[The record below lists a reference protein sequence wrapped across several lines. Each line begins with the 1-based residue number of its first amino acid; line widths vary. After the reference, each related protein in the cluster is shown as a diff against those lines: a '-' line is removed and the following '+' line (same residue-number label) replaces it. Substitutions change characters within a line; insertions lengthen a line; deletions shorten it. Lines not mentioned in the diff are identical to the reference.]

1 MQDIFR
7 NQENEADAKI
17 GGIVTGGKTDNESK
31 RWRELGN
38 QAFKAGKDRKA
49 LQMYNEAVVY
59 APQRKNALLREKK
72 VIIERHFRI
81 ISKLAWERYF
91 NLTFLVSYIRV

>member
-59 APQRKNALLREKK
+59 APQRKNTAPREKK
-72 VIIERHFRI
+72 VIIERNLGI
-81 ISKLAWERYF
+81 ISNIESK
-91 NLTFLVSYIRV
+91 

>member
-59 APQRKNALLREKK
+59 APQRKNISPREKK
-72 VIIERHFRI
+72 VIIEIRLI
-81 ISKLAWERYF
+81 TISQI
-91 NLTFLVSYIRV
+91 VSQHS

>member
-59 APQRKNALLREKK
+59 APQRRNKPLKEKK
-72 VIIERHFRI
+72 VSIERNFGI
-81 ISKLAWERYF
+81 ISNILDEKEMKY
-91 NLTFLVSYIRV
+91 V